1 MERFLDQEP
10 RAVVAFAGP
19 VESLPARLATRKHA
33 ARLRCL
39 GYVDQMV
46 GLMAVCDAYLNP
58 RRVGGGASALQ
69 ALEAGLPIVSPAA
82 GDVASVAGPDF
93 CVADDDAFIA
103 RLADLVRGQPGPARA
118 AARDRYAAVLKDA
131 DNTDQLVAYIDE
143 AQRLFADIG

>member
-1 MERFLDQEP
+1 
-10 RAVVAFAGP
+10 
-19 VESLPARLATRKHA
+19 
-33 ARLRCL
+33 
-39 GYVDQMV
+39 MV